1 MGFASPGEV
10 EVTGDLGCGREGEG
24 GCLIGVWGRGET
36 ELARGGLVWGA
47 LLLGVCRPGCDM
59 VFGAI

>member
-24 GCLIGVWGRGET
+24 GCLIGVCGRGET
-36 ELARGGLVWGA
+36 ELARGGLV
-47 LLLGVCRPGCDM
+47 
-59 VFGAI
+59 